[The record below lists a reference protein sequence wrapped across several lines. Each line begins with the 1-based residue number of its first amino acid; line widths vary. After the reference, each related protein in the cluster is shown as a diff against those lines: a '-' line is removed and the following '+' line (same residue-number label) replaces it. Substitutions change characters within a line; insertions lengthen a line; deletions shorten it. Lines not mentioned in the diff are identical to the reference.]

1 MRRILLLAT
10 VAALMAVM
18 LVVSAVPVLA
28 LEVNCTGKWV
38 FIVAP
43 AGTPLADADEDGD
56 TGVCVRRDKDENIVA
71 VKDDHGFGGGH

>member
-1 MRRILLLAT
+1 
-10 VAALMAVM
+10 MAVM

-28 LEVNCTGKWV
+28 HEVNCTGKWV
-38 FIVAP
+38 FVVAP

-56 TGVCVRRDKDENIVA
+56 TGVCVRRDKDEIIVA